1 MSRFIGRPTL
11 FVVAA
16 LIALA
21 TLQPVSAQRPAVG
34 SAPAQA
40 SAQTSAAQAP
50 AIAVRDLSAT
60 LPVDPQV
67 TIGRFDN
74 GLQYVIRT
82 NKKPEKRAE
91 LRLVVNVGSIL
102 EDDDQLGL
110 AHFVEH
116 MAFNGTR
123 NFPKQAIVTFMES
136 IGMRFGPSVNA
147 FTSFDETVYMLQ
159 VPTDTPSVLDRAM
172 LVLEDWARAVTFD
185 PTEIDKERG
194 VILEEWRLGRG
205 AGARMQDQQFPVLLK
220 GSRYADRLPIGK
232 PEILQNFKHDRL
244 TQFYKD
250 WYRPDLM
257 TVIAVGDFD
266 QAAVE
271 RLIRQH
277 FAAIPA
283 APASARRRATYDVP
297 EQAGTLYAVATDKE
311 ATNTSV
317 SVYAKSPARDP
328 RTGQAYRAQIV
339 EGLFSGM
346 LSARLS
352 EMAQK
357 PDAPFMAAAA
367 ASGTFVR
374 PTDAKMLN
382 ALVKEGGA
390 ARGLEALFTE
400 AERVTRFGFTANE
413 LDRRKQG
420 LLRSL
425 ERAVAELD
433 NQTSADLA
441 SEYMRHVTQREPIPG
456 LRYEYALTQQVLPGI
471 TLAEVNALA
480 RNWTPDVNRVV
491 IVSAP
496 EKPGLVAPDDAAL
509 GAAIRRAAASA
520 ASLTPYVDTTDAQP
534 LLDTIPA
541 PGAVVSTATREALG
555 LTEWRLANGVR
566 VVLKPSTFKE
576 DEIVFRAFSPGGT
589 SLASDADFI
598 AASTASQVI
607 QLGGVGKFSAI
618 ELRKQLTG
626 KVVSIRPTISD
637 TDEGVSGGGSIKDL
651 ETLFQLIY
659 LTFTAP
665 RADAQLFGVI
675 TDQTKAMLA
684 NQRST
689 PEFAFEEALSSALSQ
704 DHFRARPMTP
714 EIVNEMSLEKSL
726 AFYKDRFS
734 DAGDF
739 TFVMA
744 GSFDLPTIKPLVE
757 RYLGGLPATGRK
769 ETWKDVGARMPTGI
783 VERRVEKGLEAKG
796 QAVIVFSGPFEY
808 EPRRRATM
816 RALGIILETRLREL
830 LREDLGGTYGVS
842 VAPSYT
848 KIPRQEYDVRID
860 FGANP
865 TRTDEL
871 VTRVFQE
878 IEAFKSSGPTPKQL
892 DDAREALRREFET
905 ASKQNGWW
913 VSQISGRYQNG
924 ETVDSLFTL
933 PEIYSAMTA
942 ADIQA
947 AARQYLNRDRHV
959 KVTLF
964 PEKR

>member
-1 MSRFIGRPTL
+1 MLRIIGRRTAL
-11 FVVAA
+11 VVTA
-16 LIALA
+16 LLA
-21 TLQPVSAQRPAVG
+21 TVALQPVDAGRQQTAPAST
-34 SAPAQA
+34 SAPRAP
-40 SAQTSAAQAP
+40 QAP
-50 AIAVRDLSAT
+50 AVVVAELAAP

-67 TIGRFDN
+67 KIGRFEN
-74 GLQYVIRT
+74 GLQYVIRP

-91 LRLVVNVGSIL
+91 LRLVVNVGSVL
-102 EDDDQLGL
+102 EDQDQLGL

-116 MAFNGTR
+116 MAFNGTKH
-123 NFPKQAIVTFMES
+123 FPKQEIVTFMES

-159 VPTDTPSVLDRAM
+159 VPTDTPAILDRAM
-172 LVLEDWARAVTFD
+172 LVLEDWARDVSFD
-185 PTEIDKERG
+185 PAEIDKERG

-205 AGARMQDQQFPVLLK
+205 AGARMQDQQFPILLK

-232 PEILQNFKHDRL
+232 PEIIQNFKHDRL

-257 TVIAVGDFD
+257 AVIAVGDFD

-271 RLIRQH
+271 GLIRQH
-277 FAAIPA
+277 FASIPA
-283 APASARRRATYDVP
+283 APSSARRRPTYDVP
-297 EQAGTLYAVATDKE
+297 EQAGTLYAIATDKE
-311 ATNTSV
+311 ATTTSV
-317 SVYAKSPARDP
+317 SVYSKSPARDP

-346 LSARLS
+346 LSTRLS

-367 ASGTFVR
+367 ASGSFVR

-400 AERVTRFGFTANE
+400 AERVTRFGFTATE
-413 LDRRKQG
+413 LARRKQS

-441 SEYMRHVTQREPIPG
+441 SEYTRHVTQREPIPG

-480 RNWTPDVNRVV
+480 RTWTPDVNRVV
-491 IVSAP
+491 VVSAP
-496 EKPGLVAPDDAAL
+496 EKPGLVPPDEASL
-509 GAAIRRAAASA
+509 GGAMRRAAAGA
-520 ASLTPYVDTTDAQP
+520 ASLTAYVDTVDAQP
-534 LLDTIPA
+534 LVDTLPT
-541 PGAVVSTATREALG
+541 PGAVVRTTTRETLG
-555 LTEWRLANGVR
+555 LTEWQLANGVR
-566 VVLKPSTFKE
+566 VVLKPTTFKE

-607 QLGGVGKFSAI
+607 QLGGVGRFSAI
-618 ELRKQLTG
+618 DLRKALTG

-637 TDEGVSGGGSIKDL
+637 TDEGVSGGGSAKDL
-651 ETLFQLIY
+651 ETLFQMIY

-675 TDQTKAMLA
+675 IDQTKAMLA
-684 NQRST
+684 NQRAT
-689 PEFAFEEALSSALSQ
+689 PEFAFDEALSSALSQ
-704 DHFRARPMTP
+704 NHFRARPMTP
-714 EIVNEMSLEKSL
+714 EIVGEMNLEKSL
-726 AFYKDRFS
+726 AFYKDRFG
-734 DAGDF
+734 DASDF
-739 TFVMA
+739 TFVIG
-744 GSFDLPTIKPLVE
+744 GSFDLATIKPLVE
-757 RYLGGLPATGRK
+757 QYLGGLPSTGRK
-769 ETWKDVGARMPTGI
+769 ETWKDVGPRMPTNV

-796 QAVIVFSGPFEY
+796 QAAIVFSGPFEY

-816 RALGIILETRLREL
+816 RALGIVLETRLREL

-848 KIPRQEYDVRID
+848 RVPRQEYDVRID
-860 FGANP
+860 FGSNP

-878 IEAFKSSGPTPKQL
+878 IEAFKASGPTPKQL
-892 DDAREALRREFET
+892 DDAREALRREYET
-905 ASKQNGWW
+905 SSKQNGWW

-924 ETVDSLFTL
+924 ETVDSLYTL
-933 PEIYSAMTA
+933 PEIYASITA
-942 ADIQA
+942 ADLQA
-947 AARQYLNRDRHV
+947 AARQYLNRDRYV
-959 KVTLF
+959 KVTMY
-964 PEKR
+964 PGK